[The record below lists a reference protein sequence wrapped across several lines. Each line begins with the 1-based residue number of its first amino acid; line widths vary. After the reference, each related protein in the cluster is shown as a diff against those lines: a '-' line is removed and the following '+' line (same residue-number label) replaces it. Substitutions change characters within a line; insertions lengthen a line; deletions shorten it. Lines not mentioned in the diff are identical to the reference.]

1 MKAAWEE
8 LGSDYESSSSVL
20 IGDADCTVE
29 TELCGDH
36 GVKGYPTIK
45 YYPAGE
51 GKEGKSYS
59 GGRDKDSLK
68 KFVQDNLEVKCD
80 VNSKEGCSDKEIKFI
95 DSMKTKSSDERKAQI
110 SRLDKMKGDKMKPEL
125 KSWVMARLAILKALE
140 A

>member
-8 LGSDYESSSSVL
+8 LGDDYSSSSSVL

-68 KFVQDNLEVKCD
+68 KFVQENLEVKCD
-80 VNSKEGCSDKEIKFI
+80 VNSKDGCSDKEIKFI
-95 DSMKTKSSDERKAQI
+95 DTMKGKTVEERQAQI
-110 SRLDKMKGDKMKPEL
+110 ERLSKMKNDKMKPEL
-125 KSWVMARLAILKALE
+125 KQWVMARLAILKSLE

>member
-8 LGSDYESSSSVL
+8 LGTEYESSSSVL

-68 KFVQDNLEVKCD
+68 KFVQDTLEVKCD
-80 VNSKEGCSDKEIKFI
+80 TNSKEGCSDKEIKFI
-95 DSMKTKSSDERKAQI
+95 DSV
-110 SRLDKMKGDKMKPEL
+110 GH
-125 KSWVMARLAILKALE
+125 LATSPGHPTPSHQEFSMVTVGNICLTRPDAPH
-140 A
+140 AHCR